1 MVTRR
6 LGVVLVAT
14 MAAGCSPGRD
24 VHDAFNSR
32 DTGPYL
38 PVGRAIGGDG
48 ALMVHV
54 AAHRP
59 DHAEEIARHIVRQN
73 YATSPHGLRIV
84 VDPTHDGARHVFR
97 WDGKTLQADA
107 STEGLPPA
115 PTRAGAQTS
124 RPAAA
129 H

>member
-1 MVTRR
+1 MVRRR
-6 LGVVLVAT
+6 LAAVLVAS

-24 VHDAFNSR
+24 VHGGFNSR

-38 PVGRAIGGDG
+38 PIGRAIGDDG
-48 ALMVHV
+48 ALMIHV

-107 STEGLPPA
+107 SK
-115 PTRAGAQTS
+115 TRFRKAAT
-124 RPAAA
+124 PAAPFVSFRSMRN
-129 H
+129 